1 MANALIVYGT
11 TTGNTEMVA
20 EQISYTLQEKGIEVT
35 KKNVVDATIE
45 ELGNSYDITLL
56 GSSTWGDDEIEFQ
69 EDFADYFEEL
79 DKAKL
84 KDKKVAIF
92 GCGDSSYEHF
102 CGAVDLLEVKVEDL
116 GAKMIGE
123 PLRIDGDPEDSS
135 GEITSWAEEIAAA
148 A

>member
-1 MANALIVYGT
+1 MKKALVIFGS
-11 TTGNTEMVA
+11 TTGNTETVA
-20 EQISYTLQEKGIEVT
+20 EQIEKILQDKGLEVVS
-35 KKNVVDATIE
+35 KNVVDAKVE
-45 ELGNSYDITLL
+45 ELGDGYDIVLF

-69 EDFADYFEEL
+69 EDFVEYFEEL

-84 KDKKVAIF
+84 KDKKVAVF

-102 CGAVDLLEVKVEDL
+102 CGAVDLLEEKMEDL

-123 PLRIDGDPEDSS
+123 PLRIDGDPDDSLS
-135 GEITSWAEEIAAA
+135 EITSWAEEIAAA